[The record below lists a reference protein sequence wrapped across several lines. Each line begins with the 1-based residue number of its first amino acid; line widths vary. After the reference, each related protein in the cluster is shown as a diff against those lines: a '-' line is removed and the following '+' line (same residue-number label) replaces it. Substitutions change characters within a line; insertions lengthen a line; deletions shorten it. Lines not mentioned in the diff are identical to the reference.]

1 MRAKGISLEEGLLEN
16 IRNKGVEEIDL
27 ELYDL
32 TRITEGLSIHD
43 YSSQQSASTAPDT
56 DGAAVNV
63 LDGNVRTY
71 WHSVWSDASYQL
83 PQYVS
88 VDLGETQEIYK
99 VGYVG
104 RYGNANGRIEEYS
117 ISVSTDGEHYTEVQR
132 GTFQNIDGERQV
144 EFAPVEARYVRMT
157 AYSAYGNGGTQ
168 SCSMAEMMIYAYAEG
183 VIEQGD
189 LTALND

>member
-1 MRAKGISLEEGLLEN
+1 MPEGVKGIVRAKGISLEEGLLEN

-99 VGYVG
+99 DVMATPMAAS
-104 RYGNANGRIEEYS
+104 RNTAFPSAPMES
-117 ISVSTDGEHYTEVQR
+117 ITPKCS
-132 GTFQNIDGERQV
+132 
-144 EFAPVEARYVRMT
+144 AARSRT
-157 AYSAYGNGGTQ
+157 
-168 SCSMAEMMIYAYAEG
+168 SMASSRW
-183 VIEQGD
+183 
-189 LTALND
+189 NSRR